1 VDWDGLGTGRGAVGV
16 GDACGA
22 ATNAVVVGDGFEGAR
37 LTVVP
42 TQGVGAGLGDRA
54 DFLAGVAV
62 GGDEGLADD
71 AGGRVALEADAA
83 CGLRVE

>member
-22 ATNAVVVGDGFEGAR
+22 AANAVVVGEGFEG
-37 LTVVP
+37 
-42 TQGVGAGLGDRA
+42 
-54 DFLAGVAV
+54 
-62 GGDEGLADD
+62 

-83 CGLRVE
+83 CGLRIE